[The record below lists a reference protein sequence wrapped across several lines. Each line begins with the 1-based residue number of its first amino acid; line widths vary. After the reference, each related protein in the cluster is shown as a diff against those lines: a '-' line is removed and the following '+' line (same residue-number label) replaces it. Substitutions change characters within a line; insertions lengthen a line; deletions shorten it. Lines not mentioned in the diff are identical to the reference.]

1 MLGPMSSPT
10 APRQVF
16 RQRSSLLLAALCA
29 VTGVVL
35 LLSLARNWSSFPRPL
50 FAAWV
55 IFGLALTWVIFV
67 RPAVVLDERGVTL
80 RNLVRDVH
88 IPWARLTQVTSRW
101 TVKVFAGDKGYSA
114 WAISSQV
121 ERPKLVSAG
130 IFSPRSPALPNAS
143 RVPRAPHPTVDTK
156 VSATSVAAAIKNAK
170 QEYDDSV
177 AQGLPE
183 PAQTAPT
190 DGSGDE
196 TFAGSGGAEA
206 SRAEAP
212 GAEASGAEA
221 SGATASEG
229 EASGEDVRVSWALV
243 VIVVLSAAA
252 LTVLGLT
259 FLG

>member
-10 APRQVF
+10 ASRQVF

-55 IFGLALTWVIFV
+55 IFGLALAWVIFV

-101 TVKVFAGDKGYSA
+101 TVKVFAGDRGYSA

-130 IFSPRSPALPNAS
+130 IFSPRSPTLPNVS
-143 RVPRAPHPTVDTK
+143 RVPRAPHPTMDSR
-156 VSATSVAAAIKNAK
+156 VSAVSVADAIMTAK

-177 AQGLPE
+177 AQGRLPE
-183 PAQTAPT
+183 PAQTPPT
-190 DGSGDE
+190 HDTGDE
-196 TFAGSGGAEA
+196 TAAGPAGAEA
-206 SRAEAP
+206 A
-212 GAEASGAEA
+212 GAQAAGAGSSGAG
-221 SGATASEG
+221 S
-229 EASGEDVRVSWALV
+229 SGEHVRVRWVPV

-252 LTVLGLT
+252 LAVLGLT
-259 FLG
+259 LLG